1 MHLRYG
7 ALCLPLPFQRNWS
20 RNISPTF
27 CGRRPTWR
35 TWRMMHL
42 TYWALCLPLQPRSR
56 IALSQHCWE
65 TCRERQVFRQLR
77 WDERRQPIIGEVP
90 WRRRLAEKVPPLVLE
105 WRILTALWRCHVIRH
120 LERYSLDH
128 RSSVDFL
135 RAWQQTVEKTKH
147 KKKYIH
153 IHCIYYTS
161 TIFTLFDFI
170 PYCFFLYFTYLRAV
184 RLSQGSLDQECPR
197 WEVLPVHVTRWKP
210 S

>member
-1 MHLRYG
+1 
-7 ALCLPLPFQRNWS
+7 
-20 RNISPTF
+20 
-27 CGRRPTWR
+27 
-35 TWRMMHL
+35 MHL

-56 IALSQHCWE
+56 RALSQHCWE

-105 WRILTALWRCHVIRH
+105 WRILTALWRCHVIWH

-135 RAWQQTVEKTKH
+135 RAWQQTVKKTKH

-153 IHCIYYTS
+153 IHCIHYAS

-170 PYCFFLYFTYLRAV
+170 PYCFFCI
-184 RLSQGSLDQECPR
+184 SLTFGQSGFPRVVWTKSVR